1 MGFKLD
7 KEQDL
12 GVIVKKEAT
21 GIMVTNKDHKTM
33 IGDIGD
39 TLMQRVDRSTYIIT
53 KAEMKE
59 SKVAGTT
66 AAKKSTESKVVKSV
80 QPVIDPAAQSGSAG
94 AVAGTT
100 AALDLGGAEKGEGV
114 NGTPGEAGAAE

>member
-21 GIMVTNKDHKTM
+21 GVMVTNKDHKTM

-59 SKVAGTT
+59 SKAAGTT
-66 AAKKSTESKVVKSV
+66 TVKKSTESKTVKSA
-80 QPVIDPAAQSGSAG
+80 QPVIDPAAQSGAD
-94 AVAGTT
+94 ANT
-100 AALDLGGAEKGEGV
+100 AALDLGDAEKGEGA
-114 NGTPGEAGAAE
+114 NGTSGEAGAAE